1 MHSYA
6 AARSQ
11 RRNRAGLFSKITVQP
26 PTSGTA
32 IVAGHD
38 IIRDPNAVRSNIDES
53 WGDWLGQYLIKR
65 RLAKVRTIWKKRQSA
80 NGDGPS
86 KRRRRST
93 KDPSGEI

>member
-65 RLAKVRTIWKKRQSA
+65 RLAKVSVIPGLKRPHS
-80 NGDGPS
+80 P
-86 KRRRRST
+86 RRRSQIAR
-93 KDPSGEI
+93 PLAGMR